1 MKNIKK
7 ITSNEIVNKEIT
19 DINLISDKRNN
30 YNEKAS
36 FLIKNINKIENDIE
50 NKKDYI
56 NNLSNE
62 VLNLKMKVSESRIN
76 NNLEKQI
83 NNYKYNE
90 TEYQKLK
97 EEKDYLFNKLETSQ
111 RYLEDINE
119 MKEIKPKFKE
129 REVILKK

>member
-1 MKNIKK
+1 
-7 ITSNEIVNKEIT
+7 
-19 DINLISDKRNN
+19 
-30 YNEKAS
+30 
-36 FLIKNINKIENDIE
+36 
-50 NKKDYI
+50 
-56 NNLSNE
+56 
-62 VLNLKMKVSESRIN
+62 MKVSESRIN